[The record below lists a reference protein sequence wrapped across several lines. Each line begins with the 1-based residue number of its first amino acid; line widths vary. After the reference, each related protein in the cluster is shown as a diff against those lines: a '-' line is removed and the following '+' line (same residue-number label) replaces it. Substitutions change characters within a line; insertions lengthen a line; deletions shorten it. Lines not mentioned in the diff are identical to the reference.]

1 MNRESE
7 SRADQIQ
14 QLIQC
19 IVSSAWFPRQ
29 HHHHHHQHLKKPI
42 ERDYDEEGG
51 GGTKFVVMM
60 AMEKSSPFIQE

>member
-1 MNRESE
+1 MVQERLDQMIRSDQRERE
-7 SRADQIQ
+7 TK
-14 QLIQC
+14 
-19 IVSSAWFPRQ
+19 
-29 HHHHHHQHLKKPI
+29 HHHRHRHHHHQHLKKPI